1 MLLTVENRSGLS
13 LIRAIKIREEKRR
26 GLSVI
31 LAIKKRE
38 RKEKWIEL
46 DPGHNRGGEK
56 WTGHDPGQIRILG
69 RLLMVITHVIDC

>member
-31 LAIKKRE
+31 LAIKEREKRE
-38 RKEKWIEL
+38 V
-46 DPGHNRGGEK
+46 D
-56 WTGHDPGQIRILG
+56 
-69 RLLMVITHVIDC
+69 